1 MFNRIFMM
9 VVILIVGVFS
19 SACVASNNH
28 PFMGYERLTNKELDI
43 LVYSVPLQ
51 HRNILDNKDADICL
65 IDKANILKKNPS
77 VIIGIDCFG
86 KGSTPD
92 ERFRNAEIVADEVSS
107 RLVELGV
114 KENQMIIFLYD
125 TDIQNIPNVGY
136 SEFVIMAN
144 TPDEMK

>member
-1 MFNRIFMM
+1 MFNRTFMM
-9 VVILIVGVFS
+9 IIILIVGVFS
-19 SACVASNNH
+19 SACAASTNH
-28 PFMGYERLTNKELDI
+28 PFKGYERLTNKELDI
-43 LVYSVPLQ
+43 LVYPVPLQ
-51 HRNILDNKDADICL
+51 HQNILDNKDSDVCL
-65 IDKANILKKNPS
+65 IDKANILKKNPLI
-77 VIIGIDCFG
+77 VVGVDCFG

-144 TPDEMK
+144 TPDELK